1 MRGVST
7 GRSPGVSPAR
17 RNPPARLGARRRS
30 LHQEQPLAQASS
42 EKPRSRGPVPA
53 PGWAAPAPL
62 GLGLVF
68 AVLALIVYAPSFE
81 GEFISDDFHYVA
93 HNQYIHAP
101 SLDNLVAIWN
111 PVSEVAELVENYAP
125 VHLSVHAVEWQFFGP
140 NVFGYH
146 VVNVLLH
153 ALGAVLLLSI
163 FRRSGIAAWPAAL
176 GAGVFLLHPANVEAV
191 AWISQLKSSLAL
203 VLSLGAILWHPRRPA
218 LALVLFTLAL
228 LAKPFAASALVVVAL
243 SGWLSGPSAPGA
255 ARGRWLLGWLAVV
268 AAFGMAEAMA
278 FSLSAGLAPTL
289 YADPLIRGGMI
300 LAVASR
306 YAVMASFGLGLS
318 TFHEPA
324 PVDSLADPWLLAG
337 TVFLLLLGWRVIFC
351 LRHRRQEAIYWLWAA
366 AGFAPLSG
374 IVPLPY
380 PMADR
385 YLYFILPGLIGG
397 VLLAGQQWVPALE
410 ARLGSGGAVRTVRS
424 GLLAASL
431 ALLLLFGFL
440 ARERAEV
447 FYSPESFMAD
457 AERNYPEGAAAST
470 RKASRA
476 ARRGDHETALIYLRS
491 ARARGYNRVDHLL
504 KDGAYGGMQDDP
516 AFMEIKRDMAQDW
529 IDRLGSIADPSHY
542 KARALAQAYVAI
554 DELDRAAK
562 VLEAA
567 AQRPGPIADELRAD
581 AEMLR
586 GELAFR
592 ARLEQ
597 SRRGRTPFP
606 D

>member
-1 MRGVST
+1 MGAS
-7 GRSPGVSPAR
+7 GRSR
-17 RNPPARLGARRRS
+17 
-30 LHQEQPLAQASS
+30 HQEQRLAHATSAKPGSRSSDAS
-42 EKPRSRGPVPA
+42 PRWGTPS
-53 PGWAAPAPL
+53 PL

-68 AVLALIVYAPSFE
+68 AVLALVVYAPSFE

-101 SLDNLVAIWN
+101 NLDNLVAIWS

-125 VHLSVHAVEWQFFGP
+125 VHLSVHALEWQFFGS
-140 NVFGYH
+140 NVVGYH

-153 ALGAVLLLSI
+153 VWGAVLLALL
-163 FRRSGIAAWPAAL
+163 FRRSGIDAWPAAL
-176 GAGVFLLHPANVEAV
+176 GAGVFLLHPANVESV

-218 LALVLFTLAL
+218 LALLLFALAL
-228 LAKPFAASALVVVAL
+228 LAKPFSASALVVVAL
-243 SGWLSGPSAPGA
+243 SDWLSGSSAAGA
-255 ARGRWLLGWLAVV
+255 SRRRRWLLGWLAVV
-268 AAFGMAEAMA
+268 VAFGVAEAMA
-278 FSLSAGLAPTL
+278 FSLSAGLAPAL
-289 YADPLIRGGMI
+289 YADPWVRVAMMLS
-300 LAVASR
+300 VASR
-306 YAVMASFGLGLS
+306 YAVMASLGLGLS

-324 PVDSLADPWLLAG
+324 PVDSVADPWLLGGA
-337 TVFLLLLGWRVIFC
+337 VFLLLLGWRVIFC

-374 IVPLPY
+374 VVPLPY

-397 VLLAGQQWVPALE
+397 VLLAGQQGLPALG
-410 ARLGSGGAVRTVRS
+410 ARLGPGGGAR
-424 GLLAASL
+424 GLRAAL
-431 ALLLLFGFL
+431 LTATLVLLLFFAFL
-440 ARERAEV
+440 ARERAQV
-447 FYSPESFMAD
+447 FYSAESFMAD
-457 AERNYPEGAAAST
+457 AERNYPDGAAAST

-476 ARRGDHETALIYLRS
+476 ARRGDHETALIHLRS

-504 KDGAYGGMQDDP
+504 KDAAYGGMQNDP
-516 AFMEIKRDMAQDW
+516 AFIEIKREMAQDW
-529 IDRLGSIADPSHY
+529 IDRLGGIPEPSHY

-554 DELDRAAK
+554 DELRGAAR

-567 AQRPGPIADELRAD
+567 AKRPGPIADELRAD
-581 AEMLR
+581 AETLR

-592 ARLEQ
+592 ARLER
-597 SRRGRTPFP
+597 SRRGVNPLP

>member
-1 MRGVST
+1 MTSAK
-7 GRSPGVSPAR
+7 PG
-17 RNPPARLGARRRS
+17 
-30 LHQEQPLAQASS
+30 
-42 EKPRSRGPVPA
+42 SRGSLPA
-53 PGWAAPAPL
+53 LRWGTPTPL

-68 AVLALIVYAPSFE
+68 AVLALVVYAPSFE

-93 HNQYIHAP
+93 HNQYVHAP

-125 VHLSVHAVEWQFFGP
+125 VHLSAHALEWQFFGP
-140 NVFGYH
+140 NVLGYH

-153 ALGAVLLLSI
+153 VWGAVLLVSL

-176 GAGVFLLHPANVEAV
+176 GAGIFLLHPANVEAV

-218 LALVLFTLAL
+218 LALLLFALAL
-228 LAKPFAASALVVVAL
+228 LAKPFSASALVVVAL
-243 SGWLSGPSAPGA
+243 SHWLSGPSAPGA
-255 ARGRWLLGWLAVV
+255 SRGRWLLGWGAVV
-268 AAFGMAEAMA
+268 VAFGAAEAMA
-278 FSLSAGLAPTL
+278 FSLSAGLAPSL
-289 YADPLIRGGMI
+289 YPDAWVQGAMI

-306 YAVMASFGLGLS
+306 YAVMASLGLGLS

-324 PVDSLADPWLLAG
+324 PVDSVADPWLLGG

-397 VLLAGQQWVPALE
+397 VLLAGQQWLPALE
-410 ARLGSGGAVRTVRS
+410 ARLGSGGAVRAVRAA
-424 GLLAASL
+424 LLAAAL
-431 ALLLLFGFL
+431 ALLLVFAFL

-457 AERNYPEGAAAST
+457 AERNYPDGAAAST

-504 KDGAYGGMQDDP
+504 KDAAYGGMQEDP
-516 AFMEIKRDMAQDW
+516 AFIAIKRDMAQDW
-529 IDRLGSIADPSHY
+529 IDRLGSIPEPSHY
-542 KARALAQAYVAI
+542 KARALAQAYVAV
-554 DELDRAAK
+554 DELERAAR

-567 AQRPGPIADELRAD
+567 AERPGPIADELRAD
-581 AEMLR
+581 AETLR

-592 ARLEQ
+592 ARLER
-597 SRRGRTPFP
+597 SRRGVQPLP
-606 D
+606 